1 MSFTFDTPR
10 ARRRPSLT
18 PMVDVVFL
26 LLVFFML
33 ASRFGQ
39 EAEIALSPPSGSAG
53 STTWDGPP
61 RLIEIGPDTLRLNG
75 NTTALTDLADGI
87 SALVSGPEDPIV
99 LMPVEGSDL
108 QRLLDVAAVLRAA
121 GFESLILVDAP

>member
-1 MSFTFDTPR
+1 MLNLAHQT
-10 ARRRPSLT
+10 RRRRIGLT
-18 PMVDVVFL
+18 PMIDVVFL

-33 ASRFGQ
+33 AARFGVTD
-39 EAEIALSPPSGSAG
+39 AIPVTLSGGAAQPY
-53 STTWDGPP
+53 DGPP

-75 NTTALTDLADGI
+75 STTALTDLADGI

-108 QRLLDVAAVLRAA
+108 QRLLDVAAALRAA